1 MGKEKAID
9 AVAMHLEKLGYV
21 EKGYSKYMQ
30 EREKISTTY
39 IGNYVAIPHG
49 TVDGKKE
56 VLKSGIVILQ
66 YPEGIDFENGNKA
79 YFLIGIAGKND
90 EHVEIISK
98 IADVI
103 EDEDEVL
110 ALKNEKNAEKIYK
123 TFNV

>member
-1 MGKEKAID
+1 M
-9 AVAMHLEKLGYV
+9 
-21 EKGYSKYMQ
+21 
-30 EREKISTTY
+30 
-39 IGNYVAIPHG
+39 
-49 TVDGKKE
+49 
-56 VLKSGIVILQ
+56 Q
-66 YPEGIDFENGNKA
+66 YPEGIDFGNGNKA

>member
-1 MGKEKAID
+1 
-9 AVAMHLEKLGYV
+9 
-21 EKGYSKYMQ
+21 
-30 EREKISTTY
+30 
-39 IGNYVAIPHG
+39 NYVAIPHG
-49 TVDGKKE
+49 TVKGKQE

-66 YPEGIDFENGNKA
+66 YPDGIDFGNGNIA

-110 ALKNEKNAEKIYK
+110 NLKNEKNAEKIYK
-123 TFNV
+123 AFNI